1 MNENISEEKNEI
13 GERLPWCPTC
23 SSHTD
28 TTQRDDKDV
37 CAVCY
42 EDGVFTP
49 VNTKLAYIWLGLAA
63 IFFFLGAASWGPTSF
78 FISVVLGSFAASKY
92 LKYRKWSGWAAG
104 ERREERSRRRS
115 KKKKRRKQKSENKAA
130 PRNKEKP
137 RKSESPPPAEPPDD
151 IRKDRAPL
159 EAPVPKPPPPPPDFD
174 D

>member
-49 VNTKLAYIWLGLAA
+49 VNTKLAYIWSGLAA
-63 IFFFLGAASWGPTSF
+63 IFFFLGTSAWGTTSF
-78 FISVVLGSFAASKY
+78 FISVVLGSFAVSKY
-92 LKYRKWSGWAAG
+92 LKYRKWFGWAAG

-115 KKKKRRKQKSENKAA
+115 KKKKRRKQKSEKKAA

-137 RKSESPPPAEPPDD
+137 RESEIPPPAEPPDD
-151 IRKDRAPL
+151 IRKDRTDPAST
-159 EAPVPKPPPPPPDFD
+159 PPPPPPDFD

>member
-1 MNENISEEKNEI
+1 MNENISEEKNKI

-151 IRKDRAPL
+151 IRKDRTPA
-159 EAPVPKPPPPPPDFD
+159 EDPVPKPPPPPPDFD

>member
-63 IFFFLGAASWGPTSF
+63 IFFFLGTSAWGTTSF
-78 FISVVLGSFAASKY
+78 FISVVLGSFAVSKY

-115 KKKKRRKQKSENKAA
+115 KKKKRRKQKSEKKAA
-130 PRNKEKP
+130 P